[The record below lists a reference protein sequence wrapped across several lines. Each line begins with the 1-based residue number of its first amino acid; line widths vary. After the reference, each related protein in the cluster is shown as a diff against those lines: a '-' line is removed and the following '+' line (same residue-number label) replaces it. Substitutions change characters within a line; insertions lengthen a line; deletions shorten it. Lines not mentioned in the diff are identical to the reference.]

1 MLALDEII
9 NGFLS
14 EQDLPNSQ
22 FDRIQSIAIRGY
34 RQLHYHSIGR
44 PKQCELDVLPNK
56 TSVLPCDLTNLL
68 DIGVLNFK
76 GELVSLTYD
85 DKLGLY
91 DSTNPQ
97 RTAQPI
103 APVILTNEDY
113 LYTSPIANIDYPF
126 FFMRQYGTGSS
137 SDLGF
142 YKIDWK
148 ERVII
153 YNFGFNY
160 SEVTLSY
167 LPIAGD
173 DGVYY
178 VDPLFQ
184 EALIGFITWRH
195 MVGSRKYTTNDR
207 EEAKAYY
214 DNQLRI
220 ARRAQSPLNPSEIYN
235 QFNRSTRLAP
245 RS

>member
-1 MLALDEII
+1 MIALDEII
-9 NGFLS
+9 NGFML
-14 EQDLPNSQ
+14 EHDIPDGE
-22 FDRIQSIAIRGY
+22 FVKVQSIFIRGY
-34 RQLHYHSIGR
+34 RQLHYHSIGK
-44 PKQCELDVLPNK
+44 PKQLELEVLPNK
-56 TSVLPCDLTNLL
+56 TSNLPCELVNLL
-68 DIGVLNFK
+68 DIGVPNFK

-91 DSTNPQ
+91 DSTSPQ
-97 RTAQPI
+97 RTAQPV

-148 ERVII
+148 ERVIV

-160 SEVTLSY
+160 SEVTVSF

-173 DGVYY
+173 DGVYW

-184 EALIGFITWRH
+184 EAIIGFGQWRY

-207 EEAKAYY
+207 QEAKAYY

-220 ARRAQSPLNPSEIYN
+220 ARRAQNPLNPSEIYN
-235 QFNRSTRLAP
+235 QFNRTTRLAP